1 MQEIWVQSLGPE
13 DPLGKGM
20 ATHSCIP
27 TWRIPME
34 QSALERGDFS
44 KGGEAGELTLE
55 TNQDRFLC
63 GKVEILEV
71 EELKWPVVYH
81 LPAFLMEK
89 GNEGISS
96 SVGGKCLGLWEDYC
110 HLVRLQ
116 GLKKVLERAHQEVL
130 GHGLWRRFPW
140 PNLEWWEWSCHGNHG
155 CRHYPQGL
163 RIRPPSSFF

>member
-1 MQEIWVQSLGPE
+1 
-13 DPLGKGM
+13 
-20 ATHSCIP
+20 
-27 TWRIPME
+27 ME

-89 GNEGISS
+89 GNGGISS
-96 SVGGKCLGLWEDYC
+96 SVGGKCLGLWEDY
-110 HLVRLQ
+110 RQ
-116 GLKKVLERAHQEVL
+116 GALNSGVCVPVSVCLCVCV
-130 GHGLWRRFPW
+130 GGT
-140 PNLEWWEWSCHGNHG
+140 
-155 CRHYPQGL
+155 
-163 RIRPPSSFF
+163 